1 MRVGCVSPLSPSPL
15 SPPLYLSPTGV
26 NLRTGRQG
34 IFPAAHVTDV
44 DYSDFDPTVP
54 KVKKERYLLSYLGS
68 IETLCHK
75 GNQVRGNE
83 VTFEG
88 KFVLV

>member
-1 MRVGCVSPLSPSPL
+1 M
-15 SPPLYLSPTGV
+15 

-54 KVKKERYLLSYLGS
+54 KVKKERYLLNYLGS

-75 GNQVRGNE
+75 GNQVIDISLNYLKL
-83 VTFEG
+83 VINTFASQR
-88 KFVLV
+88 LVFEEKK

>member
-1 MRVGCVSPLSPSPL
+1 M
-15 SPPLYLSPTGV
+15 
-26 NLRTGRQG
+26 QG

-54 KVKKERYLLSYLGS
+54 KVKRERYLLNYLGS

-75 GNQVRGNE
+75 GNQVILKLKKVI
-83 VTFEG
+83 VTSLIKLNFI
-88 KFVLV
+88 K

>member
-1 MRVGCVSPLSPSPL
+1 MSNMSPQLL
-15 SPPLYLSPTGV
+15 GV

-54 KVKKERYLLSYLGS
+54 KVKKERYLLNYLGS

-75 GNQVRGNE
+75 GNQVWYVLQAERGNKSRE
-83 VTFEG
+83 QVKLQRHTYTY
-88 KFVLV
+88 V